1 MKKIVIGIIVVLLA
15 AGIYVTWQNR
25 DKVVSAFCKAKSD
38 LTKATFKS
46 TEKEVLP
53 GGLIKTTFQSTD
65 KVGAD
70 IQIAIIAEKP
80 MVLGSIKKKGRKT
93 IAVFQPMKK

>member
-1 MKKIVIGIIVVLLA
+1 MKKVVTGIIVVLLA

-25 DKVVSAFCKAKSD
+25 DKIASMCLKAKND
-38 LTKATFKS
+38 LTKATFRK

-53 GGLIKTTFQSTD
+53 GGLVKTTFQSTD

-70 IQIAIIAEKP
+70 IQIAIIAENT
-80 MVLGSIKKKGRKT
+80 MVLGGIKKEGRKT
-93 IAVFQPMKK
+93 IAVFQPAKK

>member
-15 AGIYVTWQNR
+15 AGIYMTWQNR
-25 DKVVSAFCKAKSD
+25 GKVVSAFCKVKND
-38 LTKATFKS
+38 LTKATFKK

-70 IQIAIIAEKP
+70 IQIAIIAEKS
-80 MVLGSIKKKGRKT
+80 MVLGSIKKQGRKT
-93 IAVFQPMKK
+93 IAVFQPAKK